1 MFMPVKPP
9 KQSDV
14 NKVL

>member
-1 MFMPVKPP
+1 MFMLVKPP